1 MWIPA
6 RQPFH
11 HLATLPPPPC
21 QEVHSQSQKVLSA
34 LLPHKDHSQH
44 VPAFPSSLEGISL
57 SSHSDDPPPN
67 NNEVARESLHH
78 HYSDSSL
85 QGQPLSLSSSSIV
98 AHIKLPLSPTT
109 SQDTFSQPVHPP
121 SLSQGTLTQ
130 PVPPPFPSQDTL
142 TQPNPPPP
150 SPSQELYS
158 QCDENHSLPP
168 GGMTR
173 IRTTPRCL
181 LVSNYSTCLLF
192 STSHLSVVSPAALIV
207 QPSIQASY

>member
-21 QEVHSQSQKVLSA
+21 QKVHSQSQKVLSA
-34 LLPHKDHSQH
+34 LLPHKHHSQH

-142 TQPNPPPP
+142 TQPNPPP

-158 QCDENHSLPP
+158 QCD
-168 GGMTR
+168 
-173 IRTTPRCL
+173 
-181 LVSNYSTCLLF
+181 
-192 STSHLSVVSPAALIV
+192 
-207 QPSIQASY
+207 